1 MSTVRN
7 TVTISNVMFGNE
19 FENNNGIH
27 VQPVNINT
35 VERIN
40 QFKIVDDEKE
50 EKEIR
55 QLTIGMNEFTRL
67 LAKGGWIAQIKESK
81 VDETGKTQ
89 KEILNERYEDQ
100 LNCLKGATLV
110 FDREEVKETV
120 YDETKPVMNPDG
132 SPKLDDNEEQVY
144 EPLME
149 NGKPVKKLIGYGE
162 LTFVS
167 LKLTNEGEELAKF
180 KAFNK

>member
-1 MSTVRN
+1 MSTLRT
-7 TVTISNVMFGNE
+7 TVTISEVIFGNS
-19 FENNNGIH
+19 FENKNGIN

-35 VERIN
+35 LEKIN
-40 QFKIVDDEKE
+40 QFKVIDDEKE
-50 EKEIR
+50 QKDIR
-55 QLTIGMNEFTRL
+55 QLTIAMNEFTRL

-89 KEILNERYEDQ
+89 RDILNERYEDQ

-132 SPKLDDNEEQVY
+132 SPKLDENEQVY

-149 NGKPVKKLIGYGE
+149 DGKVVKKLVGYGE

-167 LKLTNEGEELAKF
+167 LKLTPEGEELAKF